1 MLNLWMQ
8 FQINN
13 VRLREFFK
21 NKKTIPLKFLFLMT
35 SLQSNM
41 AKGRITAARP
51 PLHSP
56 YTLQSAPSYLL
67 VKKSIKFEMKYVDR
81 KDLHCY
87 FLVCVQF
94 NLHTIYSVYTVKY
107 CALF

>member
-8 FQINN
+8 FHINN

-21 NKKTIPLKFLFLMT
+21 NKKQYLKVFLMT

-56 YTLQSAPSYLL
+56 YTSQSAPSYLL
-67 VKKSIKFEMKYVDR
+67 VKKSIKFEMKYVDH

-94 NLHTIYSVYTVKY
+94 NLHTIYSVYIVKY

>member
-1 MLNLWMQ
+1 MYVFVNFLKTK
-8 FQINN
+8 NN
-13 VRLREFFK
+13 
-21 NKKTIPLKFLFLMT
+21 TLKVFLMT

-87 FLVCVQF
+87 FLV
-94 NLHTIYSVYTVKY
+94 
-107 CALF
+107 